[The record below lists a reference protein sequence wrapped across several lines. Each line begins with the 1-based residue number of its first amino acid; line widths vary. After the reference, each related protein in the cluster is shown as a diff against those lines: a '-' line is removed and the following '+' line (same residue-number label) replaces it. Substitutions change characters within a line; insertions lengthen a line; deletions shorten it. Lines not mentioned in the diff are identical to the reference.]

1 MRTLFLALIF
11 AGAAAGA
18 QAQTEQVVEIPSR
31 GLKVRALLT
40 VPANPTGSI
49 VLLAGGHGVLALS
62 PDGKIGW
69 GAGNQ
74 LVRTRAAYAR
84 AGYAT
89 VVPDA
94 APDMG
99 TPGAPKSG
107 FRFSAAHGQDIGA
120 VVAHMR
126 TIKEPVALVGT
137 SRAAVAA
144 GAALAH
150 ASGAARPDMVVLTA
164 PMLMTLDAQPSFQKS
179 MSDNPAR
186 AQLPFLLVGHRKDA
200 CKYTLVSSFE
210 PFRKWHGGKVDV
222 VVLDGPEGRGDPCEA
237 RSAHGFAGID
247 GEVVSTV
254 TGWIRARLRGGK

>member
-1 MRTLFLALIF
+1 MRTLLLALIF
-11 AGAAAGA
+11 AAAAAGA

-40 VPANPTGSI
+40 VPANPIGSI

-84 AGYAT
+84 AGFAT

-99 TPGAPKSG
+99 TPAAPKSG
-107 FRFSAAHGQDIGA
+107 YRYSAPHGQDIGA

-126 TIKEPVALVGT
+126 AIKGPVALVGT
-137 SRAAVAA
+137 SRGAVSAGIALMHAA
-144 GAALAH
+144 G
-150 ASGAARPDMVVLTA
+150 SGRPDMVALTA
-164 PMLMTLDAQPSFQKS
+164 PMLMTFGDQPSFQKS
-179 MSDNPAR
+179 MGNNPAQ
-186 AQLPFLLVGHRKDA
+186 AQLPFLVVGHKKDG
-200 CKYTLVSSFE
+200 CKYTSPASIE
-210 PFRKWHGGKVDV
+210 QFRKWHGGKLDV
-222 VVLDGPEGRGDPCEA
+222 VMLDGPEGKGDPCDA
-237 RSAHGFAGID
+237 QAAHGFAGID
-247 GEVVSTV
+247 GGVVATV
-254 TGWIRARLRGGK
+254 TGWIKGRAAAK